1 MYVKFML
8 RKCKGDVAISMISGV
23 YRPISGAIRKRL
35 FLAVIWAISIA
46 LPALLIVRVGMQFFT
61 PPPADRLLMVRDIP
75 LPDAFPD
82 PARTA
87 QNPFAPGVARLFDH
101 FDFQVVD
108 PQTHL
113 LFIAH
118 TGPNPDREHQ
128 VNPHFDPD
136 TGAKNDGN
144 IIVFDTQQQKIVNLL
159 PIPQVT
165 GLTLDTDRH
174 HVFAADS
181 NDNIIYDI
189 NEKTMRISPITLQE
203 NDSPN
208 GLAYD
213 QIDHL
218 LLIADPGS
226 PANPDETN
234 AIERKNQNV
243 TFIDVR
249 TDKVVGRVVLGIDGK
264 WGDDVGHVRFD
275 PQLHRVFVAVQQ
287 LSDPDST
294 NPHLQSPASAAWL
307 VSIDPLTMKVVQRL
321 HLPDGCIRPHGLV
334 VDPTAHIGFLACVD
348 VDPATLIRIDL
359 QTMAVIQEKPWI
371 VEAKPDMLAFDRT
384 LHLLYVA
391 SASGI
396 TVFQQNGRAFKWL
409 GSYSFGVNTHTLA
422 VNEQTHELYLPLA
435 SMGGRPVL
443 RIMRYNFEQYH
454 D

>member
-1 MYVKFML
+1 ML

-23 YRPISGAIRKRL
+23 YRPASGVLRKRL
-35 FLAVIWAISIA
+35 FIIGIWVVSVA
-46 LPALLIVRVGMQFFT
+46 LPVLVIGRVGIQFFT
-61 PPPADRLLMVRDIP
+61 PSPSNRLLMVRDIP
-75 LPDAFPD
+75 LPDSFPD
-82 PARTA
+82 PARTV
-87 QNPFAPGVARLFDH
+87 QNPFAPGAARLFDH

-108 PQTHL
+108 PQANL

-128 VNPHFDPD
+128 VNPRFDPD
-136 TGAKNDGN
+136 TDAKNDGN
-144 IIVFDTQQQKIVNLL
+144 IIVFDIQQQKIVGLL

-165 GLTLDTDRH
+165 GLTLDTDLH

-203 NDSPN
+203 NDSPD

-218 LLIADPGS
+218 VLVANPGS
-226 PANPDETN
+226 PAHPDETN
-234 AIERKNQNV
+234 AIKRKNQNV
-243 TFIDVR
+243 TFIDAR

-275 PQLHRVFVAVQQ
+275 PQLHRAFVAVQQ
-287 LSDPDST
+287 LPDPDST
-294 NPHLQSPASAAWL
+294 HPNLTPPARAAWL

-321 HLPDGCIRPHGLV
+321 HLPDTCITPHGLLIDSTV
-334 VDPTAHIGFLACVD
+334 HMGFLACVD
-348 VDPATLIRIDL
+348 SSPASLIRIDL
-359 QTMAVIQEKPWI
+359 QKMAVIPEKPWI
-371 VEAKPDMLAFDRT
+371 VESKPDMLAFDHT

-391 SASGI
+391 SASGLTI
-396 TVFQQNGRAFKWL
+396 FHQNGRSFKWL
-409 GSYSFGVNTHTLA
+409 GSYSFGVNMHTLA
-422 VNEQTHELYLPLA
+422 VNEQTHELYIPLTR
-435 SMGGRPVL
+435 MGGRPVL